1 MFKYKSLTPEILRVV
16 RDKGTEPPFTS
27 DYVKPLQHGTYLCRA
42 CGKPLFRADSQFDSH
57 CGWPSFDDEL
67 PGRVLREADTD
78 GRRTE
83 ILCQNCLAHLG
94 HVFGGE
100 HLTANNLRHCV
111 NGLAIE
117 FVADKDVLETEE
129 IIVAAGCFWGVQHYL
144 DRLPGVLKTE
154 VGYSGGSLEHPSYD
168 AVCGQKTGHYEALRI
183 VFDSDKT
190 DLTTVIQYFFEIHD
204 PTQKNGQGPD
214 LGPQY
219 LSAVFYYDDKQKRC
233 VQAVMDELRAMDYD
247 LSTRLLPV
255 STFWPAEDYHQH
267 YYQRKDAIPYCHR
280 HVARFKK

>member
-1 MFKYKSLTPEILRVV
+1 MFKYKSLTHEVLRIV
-16 RDKGTEPPFTS
+16 RNKGTEPPFTS
-27 DYVKPLQHGTYLCRA
+27 NSVKPVQHGTYLCRA

-67 PGRVLREADTD
+67 PGRVLRNTDAD

-94 HVFGGE
+94 HVFVGE

-111 NGLAIE
+111 NGSAIE
-117 FVADKDVLETEE
+117 FIADKAVLETEE
-129 IIVAAGCFWGVQHYL
+129 IIVAGGCFWGVQYYL

-154 VGYSGGSLEHPSYD
+154 VGYSGGSLDHPSYD

-190 DLTTVIQYFFEIHD
+190 NLTTVIQYFFEIHD
-204 PTQKNGQGPD
+204 PAQKNGQGPD

-219 LSAVFYYDDKQKRC
+219 LSAVFYYDDKQRRC
-233 VQAVMDELRAMDYD
+233 VQFVMDELSAMDYD

-255 STFWPAEDYHQH
+255 STFWPAENYHQH
-267 YYQRKDAIPYCHR
+267 YYQRQDAMPYCHR
-280 HVARFKK
+280 HVTRFKK

>member
-1 MFKYKSLTPEILRVV
+1 MFKYKSLTPAVLQIVLG
-16 RDKGTEPPFTS
+16 KGTEPPFSS
-27 DYVKPLQHGTYLCRA
+27 DYATLLQQGTYLCSA
-42 CGKPLFRADSQFDSH
+42 CGNALFRADSQFSSH

-67 PGRVLREADTD
+67 PGRILRQVDAD
-78 GRRTE
+78 GWRTE
-83 ILCQNCLAHLG
+83 ILCQTCHAHLG
-94 HVFGGE
+94 HVFDGE

-117 FVADKDVLETEE
+117 FVADETVLETEE
-129 IIVAAGCFWGVQHYL
+129 IIVAAGCFWGVQYYL

-154 VGYSGGSLEHPSYD
+154 VGYSGGSVDNPSYED
-168 AVCGQKTGHYEALRI
+168 VCNKKTEHYEALRI

-204 PTQKNGQGPD
+204 PTQKDGQGPD

-219 LSAVFYYDDKQKRC
+219 LSAVFYYDDKQQRT
-233 VQAVMDELRAMDYD
+233 VQAVMDTLSAMGYD

-255 STFWPAEDYHQH
+255 STFWPAENYHQH
-267 YYQRKDAIPYCHR
+267 YYQHKEAMPYCHR

>member
-1 MFKYKSLTPEILRVV
+1 MFKYKSLTPEVLRIV
-16 RDKGTEPPFTS
+16 RDKSTEPPFSS
-27 DYVKPLQHGTYLCRA
+27 DYVQPLQNGTYLCRA
-42 CGKPLFRADSQFDSH
+42 CGKPLFRADSQFNSH

-67 PGRVLREADTD
+67 PQRVLRQADAD

-83 ILCQNCLAHLG
+83 ILCQNCVAHLG
-94 HVFGGE
+94 HVFSGE

-117 FVADKDVLETEE
+117 FVADEAVLESEE
-129 IIVAAGCFWGVQHYL
+129 IIVAAGCFWGVQYYL

-154 VGYSGGSLEHPSYD
+154 VGYSGGSLEHPSYE
-168 AVCGQKTGHYEALRI
+168 AVCGKETGHYEALRI
-183 VFDSDKT
+183 VFDSNKV

-219 LSAVFYYDDKQKRC
+219 LSAVFYYDEEQRRT
-233 VQAVMDELRAMDYD
+233 VQAVMNELSAMGYD

-255 STFWPAEDYHQH
+255 ATFWPAENYHQH
-267 YYQRKDAIPYCHR
+267 YYQHKNGTPYCHR
-280 HVARFKK
+280 HTARFKK

>member
-1 MFKYKSLTPEILRVV
+1 MFKYKSLTPEVLRIV
-16 RDKGTEPPFTS
+16 RNKGTEPPFSS
-27 DYVKPLQHGTYLCRA
+27 DYAKPLQQGTYLCRA
-42 CGKPLFRADSQFDSH
+42 CAKPLFRADSQFDSH

-67 PGRVLREADTD
+67 PGRITRLVDAD
-78 GRRTE
+78 GRRSE

-94 HVFGGE
+94 HVFDGE

-117 FVADKDVLETEE
+117 FVADEAVLETEE
-129 IIVAAGCFWGVQHYL
+129 VIVAAGCFWGVQYYL

-154 VGYSGGSLEHPSYD
+154 VGYSGGSVDNPSYED
-168 AVCGQKTGHYEALRI
+168 ICNKKTGHYEALRI

-204 PTQKNGQGPD
+204 PTQKDGQGPD
-214 LGPQY
+214 LGSQY
-219 LSAVFYYDDKQKRC
+219 LSAVFYYDDKQKRT
-233 VQAVMDELRAMDYD
+233 VQAVMDELSAMGYD

-255 STFWPAEDYHQH
+255 ATFWPAENYHQH
-267 YYQRKDAIPYCHR
+267 YYQHKNGTPYCHR